1 MSIQMKTKVAVISI
15 ILCLKSYKTI
25 TIHLI
30 FYTGF
35 TLNFIL
41 CIDKLKTIYLLEEHY
56 QDH

>member
-1 MSIQMKTKVAVISI
+1 MKTKVAVISI